1 MKVCLLLQSY
11 LVYTYIFTS
20 SSIIVAARVNG
31 LGQFLEA
38 LKIGIVVRRHRP
50 KGDTVFVQLF
60 SDDGGDTIQF
70 KFMPE
75 DEAVIALKEQAQR
88 YNGRRRKK
96 KARLSFGEFGSRNRM
111 SYDSETTNQTK
122 LDSSVPLP
130 DYLKAK
136 IDREED
142 IRKKGGVRNAISK
155 NHLTWQNTFTIEAN
169 DIVEIQP
176 ASKIDPFSK
185 EGDKLGTSTLRQSST
200 KYVKNT
206 TFSVIVPSWQGK
218 FVQDCARKLGS
229 SSVDLTENW

>member
-1 MKVCLLLQSY
+1 M
-11 LVYTYIFTS
+11 
-20 SSIIVAARVNG
+20 
-31 LGQFLEA
+31 
-38 LKIGIVVRRHRP
+38 
-50 KGDTVFVQLF
+50 FVQIF

-142 IRKKGGVRNAISK
+142 IRKKGGVRNAIAK